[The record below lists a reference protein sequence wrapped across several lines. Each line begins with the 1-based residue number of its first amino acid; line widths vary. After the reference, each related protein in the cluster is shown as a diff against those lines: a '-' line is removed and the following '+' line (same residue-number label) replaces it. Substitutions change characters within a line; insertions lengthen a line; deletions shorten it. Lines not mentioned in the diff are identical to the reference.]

1 MPILSYN
8 VSYNIND
15 KKNMLVKWF
24 LYKTSSLL
32 IGFIF
37 VAPFTLDHDRFKEL
51 IQKEVKRIEG
61 ELIEFAKYMR
71 ELKVRCLYSEI

>member
-1 MPILSYN
+1 M
-8 VSYNIND
+8 
-15 KKNMLVKWF
+15 
-24 LYKTSSLL
+24 
-32 IGFIF
+32 GFIF

-71 ELKVRCLYSEI
+71 ELKVRCLCSDI